1 MIHAARQFNS
11 AEEIRANAAAVRN
24 RLMNPANARREP
36 PVLKI
41 VHNLV
46 ERPSWMRGEVVFDA
60 HIKTWASYLS
70 RAKLAPYKD
79 YLRRRCK
86 ELGVDFLQV
95 TGPSRD
101 RTLTGPRQLLMW
113 EIKEKFGASYPR
125 IGREFGGRDHSTV
138 LHAIRR
144 VGALKGQPTPEYVSS
159 EQRLLTNPDLKGEV
173 RADYTRGVPIEK
185 ISDRY
190 DLSVKA
196 INSAARIEN
205 WKRPSRR
212 NDGFKTLPVKV
223 NLALMREEFESGN
236 FTCLQMED
244 RHDLSDRTIRRIA
257 KHHGWV
263 KASKKIRGEQE

>member
-1 MIHAARQFNS
+1 MTNAARNFQS
-11 AEEIRANAAAVRN
+11 ADEMRQNAAAVRN

-46 ERPSWMRGEVVFDA
+46 DRPAWMKSHVAFDD
-60 HIKTWASYLS
+60 HVKTWTSYLS
-70 RAKLAPYKD
+70 RARLAPYKD

-95 TGPSRD
+95 VGPSRD
-101 RTLTGPRQLLMW
+101 RSLTGPRQLLMW
-113 EIKEKFGASYPR
+113 ELKEKFGASYPR

-144 VGALKGQPTPEYVSS
+144 VGAIKGQPTPEYVSS
-159 EQRLLTNPDLKGEV
+159 EQKLLTNPDLKNEV
-173 RADYTRGVPIEK
+173 KADYSRGVPIET

-196 INSAARIEN
+196 INSAAKIEN

-212 NDGFKTLPVKV
+212 DDGFKTLPVKV
-223 NLALMREEFESGN
+223 NLALLREEFESGK

-257 KHHGWV
+257 TKHGWV
-263 KASKKIRGEQE
+263 RRKKA